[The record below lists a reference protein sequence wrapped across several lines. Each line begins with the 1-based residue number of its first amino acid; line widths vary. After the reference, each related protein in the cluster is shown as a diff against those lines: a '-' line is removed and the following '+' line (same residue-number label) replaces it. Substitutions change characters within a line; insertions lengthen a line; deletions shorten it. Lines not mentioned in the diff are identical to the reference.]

1 MSWLIDLFSFSIV
14 TFNENRNGK
23 SFFSVRVTEMLQ
35 LSQPTQARFVP
46 SFGWASETKAEQSA
60 GAVSMHGA
68 EGKPGQKQLSA
79 DNRHASPWGTPTL
92 MKRTLR
98 ETVEV
103 VDFPSLLH
111 TPPHHHTQTYKP
123 HRLCH
128 CWMYQIM
135 ISLLQRSLSVDI
147 RVLLSLSI
155 SLDALFEI
163 IVI

>member
-1 MSWLIDLFSFSIV
+1 MDLFSFSIV

-23 SFFSVRVTEMLQ
+23 SFFPLTEMLQ

-46 SFGWASETKAEQSA
+46 SFGWASETKAKQSA
-60 GAVSMHGA
+60 GAVSMGA

-79 DNRHASPWGTPTL
+79 DNRHASLWGTPTL

-155 SLDALFEI
+155 SLDALSEI
-163 IVI
+163 ILI